1 MRARRCQ
8 NQTKSDKTRKLRSF
22 EYNQQPRRVRVRC
35 SKEPQGVSSSLIY
48 VPHKQTSY
56 GDGGGGELH
65 AVSTLANLQSCVFMH
80 RLASPPLLPRT
91 LEIKPGIKVRP
102 SSFSKMPN
110 RLSSVRRYARGK
122 RGTCGRPHGLRLD
135 HCTSTGTP
143 TKALLCL

>member
-1 MRARRCQ
+1 M
-8 NQTKSDKTRKLRSF
+8 RKLRSF

-35 SKEPQGVSSSLIY
+35 SKRTSRRLRFPLST

-56 GDGGGGELH
+56 SDRRRRRGTACCIYPGRPAVLRLH
-65 AVSTLANLQSCVFMH
+65 ASVSVTATPPKNLGNQ
-80 RLASPPLLPRT
+80 
-91 LEIKPGIKVRP
+91 PGIKVRP

-135 HCTSTGTP
+135 HCTSTSTP